1 MGKITVV
8 VPYPE
13 LRQVVEET
21 FGEQNDRGWEVD
33 VILATGVR
41 PIIERRDLQTDV
53 LIARGVTAAALKE
66 IMGDMPV
73 VDLPIS
79 GYDIL
84 RAIKVC
90 QVKFGAR
97 RIGIVGSRDM
107 VYGAKSIEDFMEVEL
122 SVIPVRDEADAE
134 PAIVK
139 LKQDKIDAVIGGVM
153 STLIAE
159 RLGLN
164 AVFIQTGREAIYHA
178 LREAKRV
185 AAIRRLEQERT
196 EQFRAILD
204 YSAEGIIAVDGAGNV
219 NLVNLAA
226 VKLANVREDV
236 IGLPAQHH
244 LPQELGLSRVLEL
257 GQAELGEIA
266 QINGQQVAVNR
277 VPIKIGRQTAGAV
290 VTFQPVAAIQEL
302 EGKIRRKIYQRG
314 HVARRMFKDILGTSS
329 SIKHTIAIAQEFS
342 KVSSNVLITGE
353 TGTGKEVFAQS
364 IHLASSRRNGPF
376 VAVNCAALPEN
387 LLESELFGYAEGAFT
402 GAAKGGKI
410 GLFELAHM
418 GTIFLDEISEIS
430 PKLQG
435 RLLRVLQ
442 EQEIMRLGDDRV
454 IPINVRVIS
463 ATNRDLYSI
472 MKQGIFRQ
480 DLYYRVDVLRLVLPT
495 LRERSEDIAIL
506 MDFFLNGYCARFNKP
521 LKEIHPDAQHL
532 LEQYEWPGNIREL
545 RNIAERLAVLGNER
559 MIGVQDIE
567 AVLPERGFAAR
578 DQGAAKASVR
588 HNRTGNANDAI
599 ILRVLEETNYHY
611 AKAAAKLGM
620 SRTTLWRRLKQT
632 ELQID
637 NKF

>member
-1 MGKITVV
+1 MGKITVFI
-8 VPYPE
+8 PYPE

-21 FGEQNDRGWEVD
+21 FAEQNVDGWEID

-41 PIIERRDLQTDV
+41 PAIEGSNIQADV
-53 LIARGVTAAALKE
+53 VIARGVTAVALKE
-66 IMGDMPV
+66 ILGETPV

-84 RAIKVC
+84 RAVKAC
-90 QVKFGAR
+90 QVKFSAR
-97 RIGIVGSRDM
+97 KIGIVGSSDM
-107 VYGAKSIEDFMEVEL
+107 VYGAKSIEDFMEVAL
-122 SVIPVRDEADAE
+122 SVIPVRDETDAE
-134 PAIVK
+134 PVIIK
-139 LKQDKIDAVIGGVM
+139 LKQNQVDAVIGGVM
-153 STLIAE
+153 STLIAQ

-185 AAIRRLEQERT
+185 AAVRRLEQERT

-204 YSAEGIIAVDGAGNV
+204 YSTEGIVAVDGAGNV
-219 NLVNLAA
+219 NLVNVAA
-226 VKLANVREDV
+226 AKLANVQADV
-236 IGLPAQHH
+236 IGRPAQQH
-244 LPQELGLSRVLEL
+244 LPRELGISRVLAS

-266 QINGQQVAVNR
+266 QCNGQQVAVNR
-277 VPIKIGRQTAGAV
+277 VPIRIGRQTAGAV

-314 HVARRMFKDILGTSS
+314 HVARFAFNDILGASLPL
-329 SIKHTIAIAQEFS
+329 KHAIAVAQEFS

-353 TGTGKEVFAQS
+353 TGTGKEIFAQS
-364 IHLASSRRNGPF
+364 IHMASSRRNGPF

-410 GLFELAHM
+410 GLFELAHR
-418 GTIFLDEISEIS
+418 GTVFLDEISEIS

-463 ATNRDLYSI
+463 ATNRDLYSM
-472 MKQGIFRQ
+472 MKQGLFRQ
-480 DLYYRVDVLRLVLPT
+480 DLYYRVNVLTLALPP
-495 LRERSEDIAIL
+495 LRERNEDITLL
-506 MDFFLNGYCARFNKP
+506 MNSFLSGYCTRFNKP
-521 LKEIHPDAQHL
+521 VKEIHPDAQRML
-532 LEQYEWPGNIREL
+532 QAYTWPGNIREL
-545 RNIAERLAVLGNER
+545 RNIAERLAVLGHAGV
-559 MIGVQDIE
+559 IGEADIE
-567 AVLPERGFAAR
+567 AALPEMGLASRNDSDGKTPVRRGLR
-578 DQGAAKASVR
+578 
-588 HNRTGNANDAI
+588 GNASDAVM
-599 ILRVLEETNYHY
+599 LRALEETNYHY
-611 AKAAAKLGM
+611 AKAAAMLGI

-632 ELQID
+632 E
-637 NKF
+637 F